1 MEILT
6 ALIAGILGVVIL
18 SWFLL
23 APLTHKQKKEI
34 RQKTNEELD
43 TEIFRYEKDYFAFI
57 GEEKPE
63 VKEYK
68 DLIERRDFASIRK
81 NWRRLSGAFVGLE
94 RQAGHKGRPLI
105 MDYYLW
111 YELSLKE
118 MQKRRT

>member
-18 SWFLL
+18 CWLLL

-43 TEIFRYEKDYFAFI
+43 AEVFRYEKDYFSQI

-68 DLIERRDFASIRK
+68 NLIEQRDFDSIRR

-94 RQAGHKGRPLI
+94 RQAGHSGRPLI

-111 YELSLKE
+111 YEMALKE
-118 MQKRRT
+118 KKRRRT

>member
-6 ALIAGILGVVIL
+6 ALIAGVLGVAIL

-23 APLTHKQKKEI
+23 APLTQKQKKEI
-34 RQKTNEELD
+34 RQITNEELGA
-43 TEIFRYEKDYFAFI
+43 EVFRYEKDYFSFI
-57 GEEKPE
+57 GEQEPE

-68 DLIERRDFASIRK
+68 NLIERRDFDAIRR

-94 RQAGHKGRPLI
+94 RKAGHSGRPLI

-111 YELSLKE
+111 YEISLKE
-118 MQKRRT
+118 MKRRRR